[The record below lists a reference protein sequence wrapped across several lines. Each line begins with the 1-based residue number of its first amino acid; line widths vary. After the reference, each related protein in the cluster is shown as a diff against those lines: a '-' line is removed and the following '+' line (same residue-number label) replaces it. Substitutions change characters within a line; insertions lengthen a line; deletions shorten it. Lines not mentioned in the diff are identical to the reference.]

1 MYSFF
6 NQTMVILKT
15 LIYSTIIIIVYNYR
29 DVILIGVYFSNKFSG
44 CDCPNAILVK
54 RMYTIKD

>member
-6 NQTMVILKT
+6 NSTMVILKT
-15 LIYSTIIIIVYNYR
+15 LINTTIIIVYDHRN
-29 DVILIGVYFSNKFSG
+29 VVLIDVYFSDKFSG

-54 RMYTIKD
+54 RIYKIKD